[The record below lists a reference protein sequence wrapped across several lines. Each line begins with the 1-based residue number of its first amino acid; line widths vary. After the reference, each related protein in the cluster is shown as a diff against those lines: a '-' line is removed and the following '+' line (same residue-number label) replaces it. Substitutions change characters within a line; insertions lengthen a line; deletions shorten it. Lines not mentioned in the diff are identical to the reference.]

1 MTRTPRFTCVSDGK
15 PLRRLPVI
23 SKIRNS
29 PRSSVE
35 TTFARAVQD
44 AGFKN
49 CCLRSGRYD
58 GSRKNHFFPR
68 VIARSALAVRKHFLR
83 AEEHGL
89 PLLKDNSHVHQLVR
103 SSTNAIVPR
112 VGGASDERRPSWLS
126 TTQRFSTAALR
137 RSRSRFRV
145 RARFATRAAAIRSR
159 WMTGRGSTAS

>member
-1 MTRTPRFTCVSDGK
+1 MG
-15 PLRRLPVI
+15 
-23 SKIRNS
+23 IRNS
-29 PRSSVE
+29 ARSWVE
-35 TTFARAVQD
+35 TTSARAAQVT
-44 AGFKN
+44 GFKN

-68 VIARSALAVRKHFLR
+68 IIRPHFLR

-126 TTQRFSTAALR
+126 ITQRFSTAARR
-137 RSRSRFRV
+137 RSRTRF
-145 RARFATRAAAIRSR
+145 
-159 WMTGRGSTAS
+159 